1 LKSLVEDLLNE
12 WKWKVKGSKKDVQF
26 TKVAIQYKK
35 KAGRNGGNVMLEKYP
50 GMDNTQLDVIS
61 NEFL

>member
-26 TKVAIQYKK
+26 TKVVIQYKK
-35 KAGRNGGNVMLEKYP
+35 KASRNGGNVMLEKYP